1 MSPPPESP
9 STQPESPDVSSPETS
24 ERVPVV
30 GIGASAGG
38 IEALRAFFSA
48 LPESTGMAY
57 VVVQHLSP
65 DHDSSLARIV
75 SEVASMPV
83 EQVSDGQVIEADHV
97 YIIPPG
103 KQLLVS
109 GHRLV
114 SEDQDRE
121 GVPAT
126 IDIFFR
132 SLAESLQGQSACA
145 ILSGSGSDGAVGLRH
160 VKESGGLV
168 VVQDPTEA
176 GYGGMPRSAI
186 ATGMADV
193 VAPVGELGTR
203 IVEWFDQQVLINAED
218 PETLREE
225 EEAGLQAIFDHLRA
239 ELDHDFS
246 HYKEPTVLRRIERRM
261 RVHAVTSLES
271 YANLIQSDPDEAE
284 SLFRDL
290 LISVTNFFRD
300 AEAFK
305 NLEKTAIHRIFDGVE
320 EEQDIRVW
328 VPGCA
333 SGEEAYSI
341 AMLLDEARQRQNF
354 IGTIQVF
361 ATDLDHAAVHKGRKG
376 WYPEAVAADI
386 SPERLSTYFI
396 PENNGYRV
404 VQRIRETVLFAEHN
418 LLQDPPF
425 VDVDLVS
432 CRNLMI
438 YLDGVAQEQVL
449 SVFHFALRQDGWLF
463 LGSSENIDAA
473 RRLFRVESDHHSLFR
488 RRSVEEKVRLPSEL
502 TNIPGRR
509 RRPRLKSAV
518 SKTGIDEAHRR
529 FMFAEYAPPSVI
541 VDDNFTV
548 RHYFGDVG
556 QFLRPSEGMPSN
568 SLLDL
573 APESVRPELR
583 ASLFQVFREG
593 HPVGPRRLEISLDD
607 QTKSLAIRV
616 APFQHRDEED
626 LAVVSFE
633 ESESAPVYEPSR
645 ADEDT
650 DVVDHLEQELD
661 RTRTRLHTVSEEFE
675 STNEELKAS
684 NEELRSMNEELRSTT
699 EELETRKEELQS
711 TNEELQ
717 TVNQELE
724 QKVRE
729 ARKANAD
736 LRNLMAATEIGTVF
750 VNERF
755 AITRF
760 TPAARDVFNLIEA
773 DVGRPF
779 RHVSHRLD
787 VDDLADQVEEVQST
801 GDPIEKE
808 VRAQGDRWFLLRL
821 LPYRDPEGTPGGVVV
836 TVIEVTKRKKAELK
850 VIQQQKRYRRALRHS
865 PVIFAR
871 VAPDL
876 TYEWIFNPHEDFDD
890 ADVLGLRDDD
900 LDSGPGV
907 DALVDLKRRAIE
919 TGTQTRE
926 EITFERSDGGR
937 TYDVTVTPLRENE
950 GDGSVT
956 GAVTASLD
964 ITERKRVREQLRRLN
979 EELEEEVASRTRE
992 ARHLAKQLTRSEQRE
1007 RDQIA
1012 RRLHDDLQQ
1021 MIYGAQIQNQMI
1033 QQKLSV
1039 LEDGQVPEGGRDVA
1053 EAIQGASGLVEQLG
1067 TFLEE
1072 AIETTRA
1079 LTVDLSPPV
1088 LQSDGLMEA
1097 LQWLRSHMNDMH
1109 GLSVTLSGES
1119 LDTSLPTDL
1128 RMMLFHVVRELLFN
1142 VVKHAGT
1149 NEAEVRLHP
1158 AIPAES
1164 SDVDS
1169 GDADDVPGVRIVVA
1183 DDGTGFDIDA
1193 MPDRQSAGFGM
1204 ADVKRRIEFV
1214 GGSLEID
1221 SAPGEGTTCTIDLPE
1236 ASIRADRTAAG
1247 SE

>member
-1 MSPPPESP
+1 LTEA
-9 STQPESPDVSSPETS
+9 D

-38 IEALRAFFSA
+38 IEALRAFFSD
-48 LPESTGMAY
+48 LPESTGLAY

-75 SEVASMPV
+75 SDVASMPV
-83 EQVSDGQVIEADHV
+83 EQVNDGQVIKADHV

-103 KQLLVS
+103 KRLAVS
-109 GHRLV
+109 GNHLV

-132 SLAESLQGQSACA
+132 SLAEALQRQSACV

-168 VVQDPTEA
+168 VVQDPREA
-176 GYGGMPRSAI
+176 SYGGMPRSAI

-203 IVEWFDQQVLINAED
+203 IVEWFHQDVAIEASDLEALPD
-218 PETLREE
+218 REG
-225 EEAGLQAIFDHLRA
+225 EALQTIFGHLRS

-246 HYKEPTVLRRIERRM
+246 HYKEPTVLRRLERRM
-261 RVHAVTSLES
+261 RVHGVTSLAS
-271 YANLIQSDPDEAE
+271 YANLVQNDPDETE

-300 AEAFK
+300 PGSFK
-305 NLEKTAIHRIFDGVE
+305 NLEQTAIQHVFERVE
-320 EEQDIRVW
+320 TEDDVRVW

-341 AMLLDEARQRQNF
+341 AILLDEARRRCNYT
-354 IGTIQVF
+354 GNIQVF
-361 ATDLDHAAVHKGRKG
+361 ATDLDHAAVHKGRRG

-438 YLDGVAQEQVL
+438 YLDDVAQEQVL
-449 SVFHFALRQDGWLF
+449 SVFHFSLRQGGWLF
-463 LGSSENIDAA
+463 LGSSENIDSA
-473 RRLFRVESDHHSLFR
+473 RRLFRVESDRHSLFR
-488 RRSVEEKVRLPSEL
+488 RRAVEGNVRLPSDL
-502 TNIPGRR
+502 TDISARKRR
-509 RRPRLKSAV
+509 LSTASRV
-518 SKTGIDEAHRR
+518 SKTGIDEAHRQ
-529 FMFAEYAPPSVI
+529 FMFKEYAPPSVI
-541 VDDNFTV
+541 VDDHFTV
-548 RHYFGDVG
+548 RHYFGGVG
-556 QFLRPSEGMPSN
+556 KFLRPSEGMPSN

-593 HPVGPRRLEISLDD
+593 DPVGPRRLQVSLDG
-607 QTKSLAIRV
+607 QMKNIALRV
-616 APFQHRDEED
+616 SPFQHGDEED

-633 ESESAPVYEPSR
+633 ESDAPPEYEPTSE
-645 ADEDT
+645 DEDA
-650 DVVDHLEQELD
+650 DVVEHLENELD

-724 QKVRE
+724 EKVRE

-750 VNERF
+750 VNERLE
-755 AITRF
+755 ITRF

-779 RHVSHRLD
+779 RHVSHQLE
-787 VDDLADQVEEVQST
+787 VDNLADRVEQVRSNS
-801 GDPIEKE
+801 DPIEKE
-808 VRAQGDRWFLLRL
+808 VRAHGDRWFLLRL
-821 LPYRDPEGTPGGVVV
+821 LPYRAPDGDPGGVVI
-836 TVIEVTKRKKAELK
+836 TVIEVTKRKKAELE

-871 VAPDL
+871 IAPDL
-876 TYEWIFNPHEDFDD
+876 TYEWIINPHEDFDD
-890 ADVLGLRDDD
+890 ETVRGKRDDD
-900 LDSGPGV
+900 LDSGSGV

-926 EITFERSDGGR
+926 EITFYRSDGPR
-937 TYDVTVTPLRENE
+937 TYDITVTPLRENKN
-950 GDGSVT
+950 DDSVT

-964 ITERKRVREQLRRLN
+964 ITERKRVREKLRRLN

-1021 MIYGAQIQNQMI
+1021 LIYGAQLQNQMI
-1033 QQKLSV
+1033 QQKLSTV
-1039 LEDGQVPEGGRDVA
+1039 KDENLPEADGDGADADVA
-1053 EAIQGASGLVEQLG
+1053 DAGVADVIQDAAGLVGQLDDY
-1067 TFLEE
+1067 LEE

-1109 GLSVTLSGES
+1109 GLSVTLSGEGPAMP
-1119 LDTSLPTDL
+1119 LPTDL

-1142 VVKHAGT
+1142 VVKHADT
-1149 NEAEVRLHP
+1149 NEADVRLRP
-1158 AIPAES
+1158 AVPAKP
-1164 SDVDS
+1164 SDAQFS
-1169 GDADDVPGVRIVVA
+1169 DAADVPGIRIVVA
-1183 DDGTGFDIDA
+1183 DEGAGFDVDA
-1193 MPDRQSAGFGM
+1193 MLAREPSGFGLP
-1204 ADVKRRIEFV
+1204 DVKRRIEFV
-1214 GGSLEID
+1214 GGSLEIE
-1221 SAPGEGTTCTIDLPE
+1221 SALGEGTVCTIDLPN
-1236 ASIRADRTAAG
+1236 ASIREDRPAAG
-1247 SE
+1247 SEHP